1 MTTITVDLPETVFSA
16 LHMVPDD
23 FVKEMRIAAAIK
35 WYEQTRI
42 SQDKAAEVAGLTRTA
57 FITEL
62 SRAKVSPFQM
72 TQETLKE
79 DLLNAS

>member
-42 SQDKAAEVAGLTRTA
+42 SQDKAAEVAGLSRAA

-62 SRAKVSPFQM
+62 SKAKVSPFQM
-72 TQETLKE
+72 TEDSLKE